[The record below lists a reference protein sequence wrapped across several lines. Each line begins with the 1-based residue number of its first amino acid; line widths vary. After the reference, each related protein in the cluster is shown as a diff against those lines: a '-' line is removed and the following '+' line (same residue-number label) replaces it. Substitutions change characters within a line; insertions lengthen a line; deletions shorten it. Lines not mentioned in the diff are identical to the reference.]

1 MNTKLLKL
9 KTIGSTEKLVLMLM
23 LDFPFILPSNQR
35 AADIAK
41 ELGTTRT
48 KIIEAIDNLVEVG
61 YVTTK
66 VVSECYSRTS
76 ELTPEFL
83 ILINDVELKPKLK
96 H

>member
-9 KTIGSTEKLVLMLM
+9 KTIGSTEKLVLIIM
-23 LDFPFILPSNQR
+23 LDFPSILPFNQR
-35 AADIAK
+35 AGDIAK
-41 ELGTTRT
+41 LLGTTRT
-48 KIIEAIDNLVEVG
+48 KILEAISNLVEVG
-61 YVTTK
+61 YIKTK